1 MVDTAFE
8 LMEYLTERGAPYGIS
23 AEELLTQIP
32 ESARSPKVAYE
43 FMQLKDISHIEPLS
57 KGGNPAGDNWLLED
71 SSVNRSRGAET
82 MTEGE
87 IVAANNDSIVD
98 ARKLTKAAL
107 AGGAIATGGAVADVA
122 LAAGGAAA
130 EAVVGEVVMAT
141 LLPVIATTAAV
152 AGTGFL
158 AYKGAQRLH
167 KSLKNARITTEG
179 NRQRIHIF
187 GTSFLTPERS
197 HS

>member
-8 LMEYLTERGAPYGIS
+8 LMEYLANRGAPYGIS
-23 AEELLTQIP
+23 AEELLAQIP
-32 ESARSPKVAYE
+32 ESARAPKTAYE

-82 MTEGE
+82 MTEAE
-87 IVAANNDSIVD
+87 IVTANHDSIVD
-98 ARKLTKAAL
+98 ARKLAKATL
-107 AGGAIATGGAVADVA
+107 VGGALTTGGAVADVA
-122 LAAGGAAA
+122 LSAGGAAA
-130 EAVVGEVVMAT
+130 EAVVGEVVMST
-141 LLPVIATTAAV
+141 LLPIIATTAAI

-158 AYKGAQRLH
+158 AYKGAKRLH
-167 KSLKNARITTEG
+167 KSLKNARVTNEG
-179 NRQRIHIF
+179 NRQRIHVF